1 MPDKSGL
8 EAVRYVPMRIHV
20 FDFCRVVKTW
30 MPATRRAKARRPFGR
45 LCPGMTTGVGNA
57 FKDVDGIDV
66 LFAACQPAA
75 AFGDLLSSAN
85 SAISARLMA
94 ACRVGE
100 LICAPIRSVT

>member
-1 MPDKSGL
+1 MPGFM
-8 EAVRYVPMRIHV
+8 PGIHV
-20 FDFCRVVKTW
+20 FTTWQRIKTW
-30 MPATRRAKARRPFGR
+30 MAGTSPAMTSDRQC
-45 LCPGMTTGVGNA
+45 LSTVMPGLVPGIHVLA
-57 FKDVDGIDV
+57 AYYLDGIDV
-66 LFAACQPAA
+66 LFAARQLAA

>member
-1 MPDKSGL
+1 MTSETHCLSIRHGRTCSGHPRL
-8 EAVRYVPMRIHV
+8 GGI
-20 FDFCRVVKTW
+20 
-30 MPATRRAKARRPFGR
+30 ATG
-45 LCPGMTTGVGNA
+45 
-57 FKDVDGIDV
+57 KDVDGIDV
-66 LFAACQPAA
+66 LFAARQLAA